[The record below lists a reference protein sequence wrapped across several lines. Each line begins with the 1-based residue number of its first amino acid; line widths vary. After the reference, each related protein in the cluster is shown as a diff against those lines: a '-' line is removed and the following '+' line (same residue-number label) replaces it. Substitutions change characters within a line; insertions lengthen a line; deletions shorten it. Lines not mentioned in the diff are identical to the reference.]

1 MLHAYIGAILLDSQD
16 VEKTFFVVKGIMDD
30 YLLNNATV
38 ETYSEHPKVIILDE
52 FFKKAHYLKKLR
64 EK

>member
-30 YLLNNATV
+30 YLVNNATV

-52 FFKKAHYLKKLR
+52 FFRKVHYLKKLR